1 MVYIERKWA
10 LDKAYFLVQNKN
22 RFNLTKRLK
31 LIAWSGFDILVLM
44 LEFIDVLLSFLV
56 SLWKIVIMHIVTWYK
71 LMKYFNYFSVVYNNL
86 KKQTPSNKKKNIMHK
101 TYSFSLNF
109 QKNKTTSSSTTTL
122 NAPSKSRSSG
132 GSGRGG
138 RSSQKKSNTMG
149 GMDKAEFSV
158 LAAIQ

>member
-1 MVYIERKWA
+1 
-10 LDKAYFLVQNKN
+10 
-22 RFNLTKRLK
+22 
-31 LIAWSGFDILVLM
+31 
-44 LEFIDVLLSFLV
+44 
-56 SLWKIVIMHIVTWYK
+56 
-71 LMKYFNYFSVVYNNL
+71 MKYFNYFSVVYNNL
-86 KKQTPSNKKKNIMHK
+86 KKQTPSNKKKTIMHK

>member
-1 MVYIERKWA
+1 
-10 LDKAYFLVQNKN
+10 
-22 RFNLTKRLK
+22 
-31 LIAWSGFDILVLM
+31 
-44 LEFIDVLLSFLV
+44 
-56 SLWKIVIMHIVTWYK
+56 MHIVTWYK

-86 KKQTPSNKKKNIMHK
+86 KKQTPSNKKKTSQKTIMHK